1 MLNDLRRIL
10 CLYVL
15 GLVLTIMPDE
25 PEDQIALGFLFDA
38 IDNFPDPHLDDYP

>member
-1 MLNDLRRIL
+1 MLNDLRRML

-25 PEDQIALGFLFDA
+25 PEDQIALLYLYDA
-38 IDNFPDPHLDDYP
+38 IDHFPDPDMDDYP